1 MEKRQELD
9 RQKKIEGSLL
19 IYDYLILQHTA
30 LKCILNK
37 KYDTLMNAIFHD
49 KFNTK
54 CVKRR
59 YATYALVALVRFG
72 IILANLKFLL
82 AFLVK
87 GNNWRRKIILIIK
100 IKKNST
106 RKVE

>member
-30 LKCILNK
+30 LKCTLER
-37 KYDTLMNAIFHD
+37 KYDSLMNAIFYN
-49 KFNTK
+49 KFDTK

-59 YATYALVALVRFG
+59 YAQYALVALVRFG
-72 IILANLKFLL
+72 MILANLKFLL
-82 AFLVK
+82 ALLVK
-87 GNNWRRKIILIIK
+87 GNN
-100 IKKNST
+100 
-106 RKVE
+106 